1 MINPILIKIVNKYN
15 KNEKIIEKIFWIFRR
30 LK

>member
-1 MINPILIKIVNKYN
+1 MVNPILIKIVNKYN